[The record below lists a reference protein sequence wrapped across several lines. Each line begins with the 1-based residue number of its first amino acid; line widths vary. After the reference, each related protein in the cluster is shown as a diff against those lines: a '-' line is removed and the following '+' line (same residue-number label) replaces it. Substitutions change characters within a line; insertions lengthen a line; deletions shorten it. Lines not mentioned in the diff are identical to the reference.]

1 MEFIENIGA
10 WIIPFLLVLL
20 GTAFMSDKRM
30 FDEFVIG
37 AENGLKTSIKL
48 LPTLILLMI
57 GINMLL
63 SCGIT
68 DALVEMFSPLCR
80 RIGLPEKILPLII
93 LRPFSGSASLAMAN
107 DIFTRYSPDSQIGL
121 ITSVIMGS
129 SDTLLYVNAVY
140 FSQTGVKH
148 TRHALPCSILTMIFC
163 IFVSCFVCG
172 IFFS

>member
-1 MEFIENIGA
+1 MNFAESITA
-10 WIIPFLLVLL
+10 WIIPCLLVLL
-20 GTAFMSDKRM
+20 GVIFIYDKSM
-30 FDEFVIG
+30 FDEFVAG
-37 AENGLKTSIKL
+37 AESGLKTSIKL

-57 GINMLL
+57 GINMLMNCGFTEIL
-63 SCGIT
+63 SSV
-68 DALVEMFSPLCR
+68 LSPFCEK
-80 RIGLPEKILPLII
+80 IGLPSEILPLII

-107 DIFTRYSPDSQIGL
+107 DIFTEYSPDSDIGL

-148 TRHALPCSILTMIFC
+148 TRHALPCSILTMLFC
-163 IFVSCFVCG
+163 IFVSRFICG